1 MGHSSYRSVAERRSF
16 LKLLGVAGVTA
27 SAAALGIV
35 PSLKA
40 APLGAVQPEET
51 VEATLKRLFGNRTLN
66 AAGNKIKLDLPLIAE
81 NGAVV
86 PIKIDANLPMAAN
99 NYVKSIYIIA
109 DKNRRPLN
117 ARVNFTPDAG
127 KAYFAANIRLGK
139 SGNVRAIAEMSD
151 GTLYQAI
158 QDVKVTRGGCG
169 G

>member
-1 MGHSSYRSVAERRSF
+1 MGQSSYRNVPERRSF
-16 LKLLGVAGVTA
+16 LKLLGLAGVTA
-27 SAAALGIV
+27 GAAALGMV
-35 PSLKA
+35 PSLQA

-51 VEATLKRLFGNRTLN
+51 VEATLKRLFGDRTLN
-66 AAGNKIKLDLPLIAE
+66 AAGDKIKLELPLIAE

-86 PIKIDANLPMAAN
+86 PIKVDADLPMTAS
-99 NYVKSIYIIA
+99 NYVKSIYIIT

-117 ARVNFTPDAG
+117 AKVNFTPEAG
-127 KAYFAANIRLGK
+127 KAYFAANLRLGQ

>member
-1 MGHSSYRSVAERRSF
+1 MGQSSYRNIPERRSF

-35 PSLKA
+35 PSLQA

-51 VEATLKRLFGNRTLN
+51 VEATLTRLFGSRTLN
-66 AAGNKIKLDLPLIAE
+66 PAGDKIKLELPLIAE

-86 PIKIDANLPMAAN
+86 PIKVDSTLPMAPN
-99 NYVKSIYIIA
+99 NYVKSIYIIS
-109 DKNRRPLN
+109 DQNRRPLN
-117 ARVNFTPDAG
+117 AKVNFTPEAG
-127 KAYFAANIRLGK
+127 KAYFAANLRLGK

-151 GTLYQAI
+151 GTLYQAM
-158 QDVKVTRGGCG
+158 QEVKVTVGGCG

>member
-1 MGHSSYRSVAERRSF
+1 MGQSSYRNVPERRDF
-16 LKLLGVAGVTA
+16 LKLLGLAGVTA
-27 SAAALGIV
+27 GAAALGIV
-35 PSLKA
+35 PSLQV

-66 AAGNKIKLDLPLIAE
+66 AAGDKIKLELPLIAE

-86 PIKIDANLPMAAN
+86 PIKVDADLPMEAS
-99 NYVKSIYIIA
+99 NYVKSIYIIT

-117 ARVNFTPDAG
+117 AKVNFTPDSG
-127 KAYFAANIRLGK
+127 KAYFAANLRLGQ

-151 GTLYQAI
+151 GTLYQAM

>member
-1 MGHSSYRSVAERRSF
+1 MRSSSYRKVPERRSF
-16 LKLLGVAGVTA
+16 LKLLGVASVTA
-27 SAAALGIV
+27 GAAALGIV

-40 APLGAVQPEET
+40 APLGAVQPEEK

-66 AAGNKIKLDLPLIAE
+66 AAGEKIKLELPLIAE

-86 PIKIDANLPMAAN
+86 PIKIDANLPMTSN

-109 DKNRRPLN
+109 DQNRRPLN
-117 ARVNFTPDAG
+117 AKVNFTPEAG
-127 KAYFAANIRLGK
+127 KAYFAANLRLGK

-151 GTLYQAI
+151 GTLYQAV

>member
-1 MGHSSYRSVAERRSF
+1 MGQSSYGNIPERRSF

-27 SAAALGIV
+27 GAAALGIV
-35 PSLKA
+35 PSLQA

-51 VEATLKRLFGNRTLN
+51 VEATITRLFGSRTLN
-66 AAGNKIKLDLPLIAE
+66 PAGDKIKLELPLIAE

-86 PIKIDANLPMAAN
+86 PIKIESTLPMTSS
-99 NYVKSIYIIA
+99 NYVKSIYIIT

-117 ARVNFTPDAG
+117 AKVNFTPESG
-127 KAYFAANIRLGK
+127 KAYFAANLRLGK

-151 GTLYQAI
+151 GTLYQAM
-158 QDVKVTRGGCG
+158 QEVKVTVGGCG